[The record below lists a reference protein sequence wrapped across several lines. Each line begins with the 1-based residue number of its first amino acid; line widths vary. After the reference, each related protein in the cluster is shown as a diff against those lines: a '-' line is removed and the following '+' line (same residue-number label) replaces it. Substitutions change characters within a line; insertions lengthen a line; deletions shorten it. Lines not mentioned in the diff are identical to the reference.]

1 MLQVS
6 FFELV
11 ARGIPE
17 SFLFIYLVHLL
28 THTKI
33 NIKKYFISSMLL
45 DVIGFLI
52 RRLPINYGIHT
63 ILNIVVVV
71 ILVTAINKI
80 NILEAIKS
88 TIITSII
95 VFVCEGINMFLIQ
108 ILYGNNIANI
118 LSNPVLKI
126 IYGMPSLIIFI
137 IVILTIRITIY
148 KKEE

>member
-137 IVILTIRITIY
+137 IVILTIRIIIY